1 MCGFSEAMMASS
13 MILGGLKS
21 YQQQQATAQRYD
33 NQATFLRQKAA
44 IEQERIRR
52 LAKQQAARRRVSFAT
67 SGVQIAGSPTEVLAR
82 IAKDSAYE
90 ARLVG
95 WNNGHRAGQLD
106 ADASSARRAGS
117 NLLGQAGFDVAGKY
131 GEDLWKAIKGP

>member
-1 MCGFSEAMMASS
+1 MCGFTEAMMASS
-13 MILGGLKS
+13 MILGGLNG

-33 NQATFLRQKAA
+33 SQATFLRQKAA
-44 IEQERIRR
+44 IEQERLRR

-82 IAKDSAYE
+82 LAKDGAYE

-95 WNNGHRAGQLD
+95 WDSGHRAGLLE
-106 ADASSARRAGS
+106 ADAASARRAGS
-117 NLLGQAGFDVAGKY
+117 NLLGRSGFDVAGKY
-131 GEDLWKAIKGP
+131 GVDLWEAIKGP